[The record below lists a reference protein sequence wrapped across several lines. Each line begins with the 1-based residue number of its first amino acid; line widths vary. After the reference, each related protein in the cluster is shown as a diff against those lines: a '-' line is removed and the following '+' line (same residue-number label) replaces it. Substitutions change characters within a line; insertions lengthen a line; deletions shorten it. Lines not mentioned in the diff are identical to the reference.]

1 MPFSIR
7 GAILALFVSLLFT
20 STANAQFILRSHKT
34 APSILPSFTVN
45 TPSNFS
51 GYFELNTGANW
62 QHDTLVPAF
71 SATTDLQG
79 GLGLPLGVT
88 FGMESNTGLAAE
100 LEYTYRNTKLYAE
113 AGGVTLGLGSTE
125 THSVMGN
132 LLYYARTPDLTIEPY
147 IGAGAGWVFAEMN
160 LSGVDGTVNAGVK
173 THHWPE

>member
-147 IGAGAGWVFAEMN
+147 IGAGAGWVFADMN